1 MNIKSIGNA
10 IRKTSKKG
18 MLSLRKHSPE
28 ILMVVGIAGTVAGT
42 VVACKATTKLEPIM
56 NELEEK
62 REEIKTVV
70 EDENG
75 EELVNENKNKELAI
89 AYAET
94 GVQVAKAY
102 APAAIIMTL
111 SLSSILAAN
120 NILRKRNFALMT
132 AYATLNKTYADY
144 RERVSN
150 RYGKD
155 VEEEIRYGIE
165 KRKITEEVVDENG
178 KKKNVKK
185 EVEVSTVDADNS
197 TIFEFSKDTTTH
209 FDSVMDYNR
218 QFLSA
223 RQSLANDMLVAN
235 GYLFLNEVLDLLD
248 LDRTAD
254 GFMLGWIF
262 DPDNNEVGDNEV
274 LFRARESFKEVEDIE
289 GNPVLVPIIN
299 LDFNYDGVIS
309 DTKALKKA
317 VSKNSRTSWIR

>member
-18 MLSLRKHSPE
+18 MLSLKKHSPE
-28 ILMVVGIAGTVAGT
+28 ILMFAGIAGTVAGT
-42 VVACKATTKLEPIM
+42 VVACKATTKLEPII
-56 NELEEK
+56 NEFEEK
-62 REEIKTVV
+62 RAEIKTVV

-75 EELVNENKNKELAI
+75 EELVTENRNKELVI

-94 GVQVAKAY
+94 GVEVVKTY

-111 SLSSILAAN
+111 SLSSILASCS
-120 NILRKRNFALMT
+120 ILRKRNLALMT
-132 AYATLNKTYADY
+132 AYATLNKTFGDY
-144 RERVSN
+144 RERVVDK
-150 RYGKD
+150 YGKD
-155 VEEEIRYGIE
+155 AEEEIRYGIE
-165 KRKITEEVVDENG
+165 KRKITEEIIDENG

-185 EVEVSTVDADNS
+185 EVEVATVDANDN

-248 LDRTAD
+248 IDRTAD
-254 GFMLGWIF
+254 GFMLGWIY
-262 DPDNNEVGDNEV
+262 DPNNNEVGDNEV
-274 LFRARESFKEVEDIE
+274 LFRAKESFKEVKDIE

-317 VSKNSRTSWIR
+317 VSKNSRASWIR

>member
-18 MLSLRKHSPE
+18 MLSLKKHSPE
-28 ILMVVGIAGTVAGT
+28 ILMVVGVAGTVAGT
-42 VVACKATTKLEPIM
+42 VVACRATTKLEPIL
-56 NELEEK
+56 NEFEEK
-62 REEIKTVV
+62 REEIKAVV

-75 EELVNENKNKELAI
+75 EELVNENRNKELAI

-94 GVQVAKAY
+94 GVEVMKTY
-102 APAAIIMTL
+102 VPAAIIMTL
-111 SLSSILAAN
+111 SLSSILASCS
-120 NILRKRNFALMT
+120 ILRKRNLALMT
-132 AYATLNKTYADY
+132 AYATLNKTFGDY
-144 RERVSN
+144 RERVVN
-150 RYGKD
+150 KYGKD
-155 VEEEIRYGIE
+155 AEEEIRYGIE
-165 KRKITEEVVDENG
+165 KRKITEEIIDENG

-185 EVEVSTVDADNS
+185 EVEVSTVDANNS

-223 RQSLANDMLVAN
+223 RQSLANDMLIAN

-248 LDRTAD
+248 IDRTAD
-254 GFMLGWIF
+254 GFMLGWIY
-262 DPDNNEVGDNEV
+262 DPNNNEVGDNEV
-274 LFRARESFKEVEDIE
+274 LFRAKESFKEVEDIE

-317 VSKNSRTSWIR
+317 VDKNNRTSWIR

>member
-18 MLSLRKHSPE
+18 MLSLKKHSPE
-28 ILMVVGIAGTVAGT
+28 ILMAVGVAGTVAGT
-42 VVACKATTKLEPIM
+42 VVACKATTKLEPII
-56 NELEEK
+56 NEFEEK
-62 REEIKTVV
+62 REEIKAVV

-75 EELVNENKNKELAI
+75 EELPNENRNKELAI

-94 GVQVAKAY
+94 GVEVIKTY

-111 SLSSILAAN
+111 SLSSILASCS
-120 NILRKRNFALMT
+120 ILRKRNLALMT
-132 AYATLNKTYADY
+132 AYATLNKTFGDY
-144 RERVSN
+144 RERVAN
-150 RYGKD
+150 KYGND
-155 VEEEIRYGIE
+155 AEEEIRYGIE
-165 KRKITEEVVDENG
+165 KRKITEEIIDENG
-178 KKKNVKK
+178 KKKNIKK
-185 EVEVSTVDADNS
+185 EVEVSTVDANNS

-248 LDRTAD
+248 IDRTAD
-254 GFMLGWIF
+254 GFMLGWIY
-262 DPDNNEVGDNEV
+262 DPNNNEVGDNEV
-274 LFRARESFKEVEDIE
+274 LFRAKESFKEVEDIE

>member
-1 MNIKSIGNA
+1 MNIKLIGNA

-42 VVACKATTKLEPIM
+42 VAACKATTKLEPIM

-62 REEIKTVV
+62 REEIKNVV

-94 GVQVAKAY
+94 GVQVAKTY
-102 APAAIIMTL
+102 APAAIIMVL

-289 GNPVLVPIIN
+289 GNHVLVPIIN

>member
-1 MNIKSIGNA
+1 MNIKSIGKA

-18 MLSLRKHSPE
+18 MLSLKKHSPE
-28 ILMVVGIAGTVAGT
+28 ILMVAGIAGTVVGT
-42 VVACKATTKLEPIM
+42 VIACKATTKLDPIM
-56 NELEEK
+56 EDLEEK
-62 REEIKTVV
+62 REEIKAVV
-70 EDENG
+70 EDEND
-75 EELVNENKNKELAI
+75 EELVVEGQKKELAI

-94 GVQVAKAY
+94 GVEIVKVY
-102 APAAIIMTL
+102 APAAIIITL
-111 SLSSILAAN
+111 SLSSILASCS
-120 NILRKRNFALMT
+120 ILRKRNLALMT
-132 AYATLNKTYADY
+132 AYATLNKTFSDY
-144 RERVSN
+144 RERVTN

-155 VEEEIRYGIE
+155 IEEEIRYGITR
-165 KRKITEEVVDENG
+165 KKITEEVIDENG

-185 EVEVSTVDADNS
+185 EVEISTVDAGNS

-209 FDSVMDYNR
+209 FDTVMDYNR

-223 RQSLANDMLVAN
+223 RQALANDMLIAN

-262 DPDNNEVGDNEV
+262 DPNNNEIGDNEV
-274 LFRARESFKEVEDIE
+274 LFRAKESFKEVEDIE

-317 VSKNSRTSWIR
+317 VKKNSRISWSR

>member
-18 MLSLRKHSPE
+18 MLSLKKHSPE
-28 ILMVVGIAGTVAGT
+28 ILMVVGVAGTVAGT
-42 VVACKATTKLEPIM
+42 VVACKATTKLEPII
-56 NELEEK
+56 NEFEEK
-62 REEIKTVV
+62 REEIKAIV

-75 EELVNENKNKELAI
+75 EELTNENRNKELAI

-94 GVQVAKAY
+94 GVEVIKTY
-102 APAAIIMTL
+102 TPAAIIMTL
-111 SLSSILAAN
+111 SLSSILASCS
-120 NILRKRNFALMT
+120 ILRKRNLALMT
-132 AYATLNKTYADY
+132 AYATLNKTFSDY
-144 RERVSN
+144 RERVAN
-150 RYGKD
+150 KYGND
-155 VEEEIRYGIE
+155 AEEEIRYGIE
-165 KRKITEEVVDENG
+165 KRKITEEIIDENG

-185 EVEVSTVDADNS
+185 EVEVSTVDASNN

-262 DPDNNEVGDNEV
+262 DPNDNEVGDNEV
-274 LFRARESFKEVEDIE
+274 LFRAKESFKEVEDIE